1 MPGPANRRKKN
12 KVDLKV
18 TEIEVTV
25 SVCKKKNVHEF
36 MISSVTNI

>member
-25 SVCKKKNVHEF
+25 SVCKKNVHEF